1 MADKTNNKIDKQN
14 RQDAI
19 KVDIEDK
26 YLINDLNRKEI
37 NLDYYMDQKASL
49 KIRRH

>member
-19 KVDIEDK
+19 KADIEDK

-37 NLDYYMDQKASL
+37 NLDYHMDQKASL